1 MKRFTFNLEKVL
13 RLRMHQEHEAEVA
26 LGEITSRCV
35 SINREIRARREEKR
49 RVMGGRR
56 FSALGMAGYA
66 AAEAYTRRLDHE
78 MGELRNQLAECE
90 KEREEAQRR
99 FMEASRR
106 RKVLD
111 KLKEKKQ
118 ERHRHEARREEQRE
132 LDEIGAEILA
142 RHRQ

>member
-1 MKRFTFNLEKVL
+1 
-13 RLRMHQEHEAEVA
+13 
-26 LGEITSRCV
+26 
-35 SINREIRARREEKR
+35 
-49 RVMGGRR
+49 
-56 FSALGMAGYA
+56 MAGYA

-78 MGELRNQLAECE
+78 MGELRNQLAEYE